1 MAQIS
6 PKACLFMLFIT
17 IQSLNTTETS
27 RADQSPPAISMA
39 KISELGE
46 SNSARLTRFV
56 DQAINTNRLS
66 VGSIAQRDVL
76 NKQLNPLRNISPLQL
91 PQKKTEPA
99 EGESSS
105 SSFSPAI
112 NLLDKKIRAM
122 QNGLAETNRRIRP
135 TLEPI
140 SNLVQRK
147 FEETISDFCT
157 QLVIPKLNSLDIQ
170 LRSALSNAWK
180 QAPLPRIENNLVGP
194 SPEDSPA
201 TSNSPKLDNA
211 ELVLLPADTR
221 DHYWQ
226 YYQDC
231 DRWGVNFS
239 DLEVATQKA
248 NEIKIA
254 RSPISINPIKVSHR
268 THEKVTGTEHPSLQA
283 NQRFFENRFLRLAN
297 ESIIDSRKFIESTML
312 IAERTGKSVNHW
324 AAVIEFQA
332 VETALTDY
340 SLFQT
345 QKTATVRV
353 ANQFDLLALG
363 IDCISRAIKH
373 SERMGEDASEHSP
386 LERLPNAPAPIVSE

>member
-17 IQSLNTTETS
+17 IQSLNTTKTS

-135 TLEPI
+135 TLEP
-140 SNLVQRK
+140 
-147 FEETISDFCT
+147 
-157 QLVIPKLNSLDIQ
+157 
-170 LRSALSNAWK
+170 
-180 QAPLPRIENNLVGP
+180 IENNLVGP